1 MSNATRSPII
11 TTLSSSIFSQRAAEA
26 IEAQPIRRTVRLAE
40 IELMDEDK
48 ILYKGTQI
56 RIDKSAFGDL
66 LKILKIPQ
74 AFIKR
79 FGEMMA
85 EKPEAKRNFINT
97 IKNVMTS
104 SGSGGTT
111 VTLVLNKTDRNIIA
125 VHKTARN
132 LISNGGMLDVV
143 NRVID
148 ENGLD
153 IVDFSIGKNGEVA
166 VNAVN
171 LKSQWDIDGLKDEV
185 FHGGVSF
192 VNNPK
197 DGFIVSPYINRLVC
211 ANGMVSR
218 GFQEQFKLTSTDGD
232 SMQKF
237 FSDIATLAKTGFR
250 PELFVSRV
258 QEAHSLKASLAEMF
272 KVSRAIKGA
281 ATDITKEELESWV
294 KLNYTTSAYHRIGVD
309 THLLTSGQL
318 KNAKTDTSVWE
329 LINGLTHFATHDNG
343 FIIDDYT
350 RRALQITAGQ
360 LLTDEHDMANFV
372 RNPFTSRSNDTN
384 RAIYA
389 Y

>member
-1 MSNATRSPII
+1 MNTAHGPKII
-11 TTLSSSIFSQRAAEA
+11 TLGSNIFSARAADA
-26 IEAQPIRRTVRLAE
+26 IDAQPIRRTVHLAE
-40 IELMDEDK
+40 IELLDEEK
-48 ILYKGTQI
+48 IAYKGTQLN
-56 RIDKSAFGDL
+56 IDKSAFGDL

-97 IKNVMTS
+97 IKNVMSTQGK
-104 SGSGGTT
+104 GSTT
-111 VTLVLNKTDRNIIA
+111 VTLVLNKKDRKIVA

-148 ENGLD
+148 ENGLEV
-153 IVDFSIGKNGEVA
+153 VDFSVGSNGEVA

-171 LKSQWDIDGLKDEV
+171 LKSAFDIDGLKDEV

-197 DGFIVSPYINRLVC
+197 NGFIVSPYINRLVC

-218 GFQEQFKLTSTDGD
+218 GFQEQFKLTSTDGQA
-232 SMQKF
+232 MQKF
-237 FSDIATLAKTGFR
+237 FSDMSNLAKSGFR
-250 PELFVSRV
+250 PEKFVERV
-258 QEAHSLKASLAEMF
+258 QEAHSLKASLSEMF

-281 ATDITKEELESWV
+281 ANDITKEEMESWV
-294 KLNYTTSAYHRIGVD
+294 PVKYTTSAYHRIGVD
-309 THLLTSGQL
+309 THLLRAGQL

-343 FIIDDYT
+343 FEIDDYT
-350 RRALQITAGQ
+350 RTGLQMVAGQ
-360 LLTDEHDMANFV
+360 LLSDEHDMANFV
-372 RNPFTSRSNDTN
+372 RSPFK
-384 RAIYA
+384 
-389 Y
+389 

>member
-1 MSNATRSPII
+1 MSANNLTGPKI
-11 TTLSSSIFSQRAAEA
+11 TTLSSSIFSSRAADA
-26 IEAQPIRRTVRLAE
+26 IDAQPVRRTVHLAE
-40 IELMDEDK
+40 IELVDDEK
-48 ILYKGTQI
+48 ILYKGSQL
-56 RIDKSAFGDL
+56 RIDKSAFTDL

-79 FGEMMA
+79 FGEMMV
-85 EKPEAKRNFINT
+85 EKPEAKRQFINT
-97 IKNVMTS
+97 IKNVMTTKGNGAS
-104 SGSGGTT
+104 T
-111 VTLVLNKTDRNIIA
+111 VTLVLNKKDRKVIA

-143 NRVID
+143 SRVID

-153 IVDFSIGKNGEVA
+153 IVDFSVGSNGEVA

-171 LKSQWDIDGLKDEV
+171 LSKQWNIDGLKDEV

-192 VNNPK
+192 INNPK
-197 DGFIVSPYINRLVC
+197 NGFIVSPYINRLVC

-237 FSDIATLAKTGFR
+237 FSDISNLAKTGFR
-250 PELFVSRV
+250 PEKFVERV

-272 KVSRAIKGA
+272 KVKNAIKNA
-281 ATDITKEELESWV
+281 AQDITKEEMESWV
-294 KLNYTTSAYHRIGVD
+294 PVNYTTAAYHRIGVD
-309 THLLTSGQL
+309 THLLRAGQL

-343 FIIDDYT
+343 FKIDDYT
-350 RRALQITAGQ
+350 RRGLQIVAGQ
-360 LLTDEHDMANFV
+360 LLSDEHDMANFV
-372 RNPFTSRSNDTN
+372 RSPF
-384 RAIYA
+384 
-389 Y
+389 

>member
-1 MSNATRSPII
+1 MAHGPKI
-11 TTLSSSIFSQRAAEA
+11 TTLSSNIFSTRAAEA
-26 IEAQPIRRTVRLAE
+26 IDAQPIRRTVHLAE
-40 IELMDEDK
+40 IELLDEEK
-48 ILYKGTQI
+48 IAYKGSQLA
-56 RIDKSAFGDL
+56 IDKSAFGDL

-97 IKNVMTS
+97 IKNVMSTQGK
-104 SGSGGTT
+104 GSTT
-111 VTLVLNKTDRNIIA
+111 VTLVLNKKDRRIVA

-153 IVDFSIGKNGEVA
+153 VVDFSIGSNGEVA

-171 LKSQWDIDGLKDEV
+171 LQSQWGIDGMKDEI

-197 DGFIVSPYINRLVC
+197 NGFVVSPYINRLVC

-218 GFQEQFKLTSTDGD
+218 GFQEQFKLTSTDGQA
-232 SMQKF
+232 MQKF
-237 FSDIATLAKTGFR
+237 FSDMSNLAKSGFR
-250 PELFVSRV
+250 PEKFVERV
-258 QEAHSLKASLAEMF
+258 QEAHSLKASLKEMF

-281 ATDITKEELESWV
+281 AQDITKEELESWV
-294 KLNYTTSAYHRIGVD
+294 PVKYTTAAYHRIGVD
-309 THLLTSGQL
+309 THLLRDGQL

-343 FIIDDYT
+343 FEINDYT
-350 RRALQITAGQ
+350 RTGLQMVAGQ
-360 LLTDEHDMANFV
+360 LLSDEHDMANFV
-372 RNPFTSRSNDTN
+372 RSPFK
-384 RAIYA
+384 
-389 Y
+389 